1 MGFLFYVSIDPKGPK
16 EAVNPL
22 QAAATWQHQ
31 RIIERSRISVEVFN
45 AVANSGGASSV
56 SFPFGKWAVLS
67 PKHSRAFDVTRH
79 VQRFANTGSTRVE
92 CWVDDTEV
100 KSRNVEGCFS
110 FREEEELG

>member
-45 AVANSGGASSV
+45 AVANSGAASSV
-56 SFPFGKWAVLS
+56 SFPFGALNM
-67 PKHSRAFDVTRH
+67 RR
-79 VQRFANTGSTRVE
+79 
-92 CWVDDTEV
+92 
-100 KSRNVEGCFS
+100 
-110 FREEEELG
+110 